1 MYYYK
6 VYGLV
11 ISSNVFFPQLLPIS
25 ENNAKTID
33 VEISVCDSNETSV
46 SEEEIRRCGTFY
58 GKTKNGVW
66 FKNQAGKFGIETID
80 NKSYINCTKYSD
92 VHISNVRSFILG
104 NVSALML
111 TQRGKIVIHGSTLL
125 MDDKAV
131 MICGDSGAG
140 KSTLSMELI
149 NKGAKLMSDDISVID
164 GNADDG
170 YCYVYAGFPEQKLC
184 KDAALARG
192 LDIDKLDYVNE
203 DKEKYSLIRNDIF
216 EDSPR
221 KVEGM
226 IVIKKSNKEDNGN
239 SIRCN
244 EIVGAEK
251 VNSIIHNFFLYEL
264 YSGFFHLKPDEMM
277 KCIVLAQQIRIFEFI
292 RNSKVDTVN
301 ELAEAVTDS
310 MTNQL

>member
-6 VYGLV
+6 AYGLV
-11 ISSNVFFPQLLPIS
+11 IKSNIFFPQLLPIG
-25 ENNAKTID
+25 ENDVETID
-33 VEISVCDSNETSV
+33 VEITVCDSEETSLN
-46 SEEEIRRCGTFY
+46 EEEIEKSGKFY
-58 GKTKNGVW
+58 GKTKKGIW
-66 FKNQAGKFGIETID
+66 FNNQAGKFKIETIG
-80 NKSYINCTKYSD
+80 NKSYINCAKYAD

-104 NVSALML
+104 NVSAIML

-125 MDDKAV
+125 LDDKGV
-131 MICGDSGAG
+131 LICGDSGAG

-149 NKGAKLMSDDISVID
+149 SRGARLMSDDISAID
-164 GNADDG
+164 VNAGDG
-170 YCYVYAGFPEQKLC
+170 YCYSYAGFPEQKLC

-203 DKEKYSLIRNDIF
+203 DKEKYSLKRNDIF
-216 EDSPR
+216 EDGPR

-239 SIRCN
+239 SIICN

-251 VNSIIHNFFLYEL
+251 VNFIIHNFFLYEL
-264 YSGFFHLKPDEMM
+264 YSGFFHLQPDEMM
-277 KCIVLAQQIRIFEFI
+277 KCIALAKQIRIFEFI

-301 ELAEAVTDS
+301 ELAEAVTFS
-310 MTNQL
+310 MTDQL